1 MGNDRPLVSA
11 NITRLRVLFR
21 DCRTDAETLE
31 EIRDELRRRR
41 TSAAKEVLKLV
52 EEALDAL
59 ANKQATSMNGEKS
72 VTDVRP
78 LSDKESVEIPDP
90 RILSPR
96 EAAAQKRIAEL
107 RMRLLDLSNS
117 NRLLNYRFS
126 SRSRRQVRLVD
137 ELPDQILAKLQEG
150 KRLVFKSLPEPGD
163 EPPDEK
169 SDVFLLALEQAMR
182 SDEQYLQALKDIG
195 DDEEGETTRRIERS
209 LRDRVRETLG
219 MPLRRTLDQIS
230 KNEWAAENGIEP
242 SFDLPLPTRTKDSH
256 LDADIQTLLLPNE
269 MERMLSAIHD
279 QARSALQE
287 TGINTLYLAFGFLE
301 WFEAPSAQTPMYAPL
316 LLHPVDL
323 DRTIVSGKYRYSLGS
338 LSEETEPNIT
348 LSERLYKIFIV
359 ACPNSKR
366 TTRPKS
372 IFAK

>member
-21 DCRTDAETLE
+21 DCRTDVETLE

-41 TSAAKEVLKLV
+41 TSAAKELLKLV

-59 ANKQATSMNGEKS
+59 ADKQANSMNGEKS
-72 VTDVRP
+72 ATDVRP
-78 LSDKESVEIPDP
+78 LSDKESVKIPDP

-107 RMRLLDLSNS
+107 RMRLLDLSNC
-117 NRLLNYRFS
+117 NRLLNYKFS

-150 KRLVFKSLPEPGD
+150 KRLVFKSLPEPGN

-169 SDVFLLALEQAMR
+169 SDVFLRALEQAMR

-209 LRDRVRETLG
+209 LRDRVRETLR
-219 MPLRRTLDQIS
+219 MPPRRTLDQIS

-279 QARSALQE
+279 QAR
-287 TGINTLYLAFGFLE
+287 
-301 WFEAPSAQTPMYAPL
+301 
-316 LLHPVDL
+316 
-323 DRTIVSGKYRYSLGS
+323 
-338 LSEETEPNIT
+338 
-348 LSERLYKIFIV
+348 
-359 ACPNSKR
+359 
-366 TTRPKS
+366 
-372 IFAK
+372 